1 MKIKIFKKGGHG
13 FWKRK
18 QSSKQILED
27 EVNNWLEANKG
38 IEIKDIKQ
46 SCCGGS
52 LEPSITVISIWY
64 EAAN

>member
-1 MKIKIFKKGGHG
+1 MKVKIFKKSGHG

-27 EVNNWLEANKG
+27 EVNKWLESNRG
-38 IEIKDIKQ
+38 VEIKDIKQ

-52 LEPSITVISIWY
+52 LEPSITVISVWY
-64 EAAN
+64 EPDK